1 VPFVESFGRNISCDQ
16 RVREK
21 TTIFGYE
28 PSNLFSLHGAE
39 LTTSLS
45 FSTFIVIWSQ
55 IYPWSKGGKTFLLIL
70 FEDHF

>member
-1 VPFVESFGRNISCDQ
+1 VPLPKILGEISLVT

-28 PSNLFSLHGAE
+28 PSILFSIHGAE
-39 LTTSLS
+39 LTTSLL

-55 IYPWSKGGKTFLLIL
+55 ICLLGV
-70 FEDHF
+70 FSDSA